1 MVVPG
6 LVSMTFFMC
15 CSILLYLTIRQ
26 RLLRSSRTSQHN
38 VLNNSQSMATQALLY
53 SIFFFNTNIWLTLSF
68 LIFFIGDVEKAK
80 VPFAILVLGDLFWLS
95 QGFFNFIIFIRP
107 RFVRIFHRM
116 RESDRQNSSSS
127 PPRRS
132 VILSFLSALRET
144 VYYETGGNRSH
155 ITTSSEGGNDKNWI
169 RSLFSRNRRS
179 KQAPDIDIKSS
190 QDQPKQEQRE
200 IPSLQFDNRQGC
212 WKCESPILGTAEER
226 WSALHFC
233 GLRWWHTRDRNS
245 KSWILPASFKTF
257 DGTNMYACKQFW
269 NYKKWSFSIPVFS
282 EPGRCLLYIPP
293 SLPYLW
299 KKIASYDA
307 KFYTLAYL
315 KH

>member
-1 MVVPG
+1 MTRYKWTEARVVKMLELPMHALSLGIPFVGAVLALVFDLFNPVPRGLRRCYISIYPPNCSAWDGVECTKGSLPLMMALMVVPG

-127 PPRRS
+127 LPRRS

-212 WKCESPILGTAEER
+212 
-226 WSALHFC
+226 
-233 GLRWWHTRDRNS
+233 
-245 KSWILPASFKTF
+245 
-257 DGTNMYACKQFW
+257 
-269 NYKKWSFSIPVFS
+269 
-282 EPGRCLLYIPP
+282 
-293 SLPYLW
+293 
-299 KKIASYDA
+299 
-307 KFYTLAYL
+307 
-315 KH
+315 